1 MQSMSTCALLLN
13 EVRVKVTVGKRY
25 DDTASRAINGSA
37 QGGAC
42 IMHGAMVKVE
52 TSRQER

>member
-52 TSRQER
+52 TSSQER